1 MNSHGHDERL
11 SAFYDGELPAVERA
25 EVERLLAESPELRA
39 ELAGMTDLSQR
50 LSDLADDGAHFDL
63 RAGVMEAI
71 RKSGVGRRE
80 SGAGRESDV
89 RSSAGPAVDQPL
101 TINHQPSSAR
111 RRWMPLVLM
120 TCSLALLV
128 AAILPLMMKSDMP
141 LIASNDTA
149 TDSPFA
155 AEGTL
160 APMAAPAMAKS
171 AVVESLDATNGIA
184 DNGPAVAMQAAP
196 DAAMGDLGGV
206 NTESDPSE
214 LLQSIAQ
221 KRRLNPGELIKQLV
235 EVGGE
240 AMLAEYQVVDV
251 QRSFSQVEVLLK
263 DNGIIPLGP
272 DDERAESDG
281 RDAKSGLEK
290 MRVIVIDAEP
300 TPLNEA
306 LDQFVASPENSEVM
320 VTNLDSVALLQE
332 AQEPESPKGGLAMR
346 SAAPLPAPAAIVGA
360 PAPKDDPAVKEET
373 LVSRIA
379 PKSMP
384 FKKAEDPAAAAPF
397 PAPGD
402 AAKFDAHTKG
412 KAISDA
418 PQQMVMGNSVTISNG
433 DEIYPALEVAAK
445 NAYGRQNVYNQGQ
458 GLNRRAGSR
467 AGVQDLVQQP
477 ASPVDVFA
485 QNAQNGARAPDLQYA
500 QRSMNR
506 MRQLAILVLRPK
518 PMQEPEKKTP

>member
-1 MNSHGHDERL
+1 
-11 SAFYDGELPAVERA
+11 
-25 EVERLLAESPELRA
+25 
-39 ELAGMTDLSQR
+39 
-50 LSDLADDGAHFDL
+50 
-63 RAGVMEAI
+63 
-71 RKSGVGRRE
+71 
-80 SGAGRESDV
+80 
-89 RSSAGPAVDQPL
+89 
-101 TINHQPSSAR
+101 
-111 RRWMPLVLM
+111 M

-155 AEGTL
+155 AEGTP

-184 DNGPAVAMQAAP
+184 DNGPAAAMQAAP
-196 DAAMGDLGGV
+196 DAAVMGGLGGGG
-206 NTESDPSE
+206 NSERDPSE
-214 LLQSIAQ
+214 LLQSLAQ

-272 DDERAESDG
+272 DDERAESNG
-281 RDAKSGLEK
+281 RDAKSGVEK

-332 AQEPESPKGGLAMR
+332 AQEPESSKGGLAMR

-360 PAPKDDPAVKEET
+360 PAPTDDPAVKEEA

-402 AAKFDAHTKG
+402 AAKFDTHAKS

-418 PQQMVMGNSVTISNG
+418 PQQLVMGNSVTISNG
-433 DEIYPALEVAAK
+433 DEVYPVLEVAAK

-518 PMQEPEKKTP
+518 PMTEPEKSTP